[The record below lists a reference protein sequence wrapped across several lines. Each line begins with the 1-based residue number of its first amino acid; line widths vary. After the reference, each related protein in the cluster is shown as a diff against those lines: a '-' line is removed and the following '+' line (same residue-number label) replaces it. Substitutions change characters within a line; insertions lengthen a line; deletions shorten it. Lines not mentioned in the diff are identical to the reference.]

1 MVGAAYHK
9 IQAIQSTGVKNPLLN
24 SLLVNMDVIN
34 DVHDYFIRILSVK
47 LTVLLESIGIVCQI
61 SKVLWLKTLL

>member
-1 MVGAAYHK
+1 MVGAAGLSYDM
-9 IQAIQSTGVKNPLLN
+9 IQAIQSAGVKNPLLN

-47 LTVLLESIGIVCQI
+47 LTVLLKSIGIACQI
-61 SKVLWLKTLL
+61 SITLL